1 MPLAASEKVGR
12 YEILAL
18 IGKGGMGEVYKA
30 HDPAAGRDVA
40 VKIGHAR
47 FSDRFSREAKAVAAL
62 NHPNICT
69 LYDVG
74 PDYLV
79 MEYVEG
85 PTLAERIER
94 GPIPLAEAMEI
105 AQQMAAGLEEAHQN
119 GIVHR
124 DFKPGNVKVKPNG
137 AVKVLDFG
145 LAKQGRDRE
154 AAVHPVEDSPT
165 ITVAATQA
173 GTLMGTAGYMSPEQ
187 ARAETV
193 DKRADVWAF
202 GVVLWE
208 MLAGRRLF
216 EGKTTSDVLAAVIRD
231 EPDLRRVPAKV
242 RPLLRRCLEK
252 DPARRLR
259 DIGDV
264 MGIVESTPEVP
275 PASQRL
281 VWTLGAAAIVFLL
294 IAAALAFFHFQEK
307 PLEAHVIT
315 TSILPPDNT
324 SFDSNPPVLSPDG
337 RRIVFGAR
345 GADGKT
351 QFWLHSLDAVT
362 ARPLVGTENAQFPFW
377 SPDNR
382 AIGFFAD
389 GKLKRMEITGTPA
402 LSLAEA
408 PVPRGGSWST
418 RDVIVFAPQFQG
430 PLQRVTAAGGT
441 TAPVTTLASIEAH
454 RFPWFLPDGR
464 HFLFEAAT
472 GTLRGAILHTGALD
486 SREVKTVGPTTYNV
500 VYAGGYLLYLR
511 ENTLM
516 AQPFDEKRLA
526 TAGEAVPLAEQV
538 RSVGGVGLFSVSPAG
553 LLVYQQEEAAASWR
567 LTWFDRGGNPVGTL
581 GDAGDSESV
590 EFSPDHKS
598 AAVVTRLRQNADL
611 YIYDLRRG
619 LPTRFTFSPTVAS
632 ERFSS
637 GRVNEN
643 AVWSPDGKSIVYR
656 SNEKGPVDL
665 YRKAADGSGSERLL
679 YADGAPKVPISLSP
693 DGRFLLFYRIDPK
706 TLRDIWV
713 LPLDNPSKPYPW
725 LATPSNERFAKFSP
739 DGRWVAYES
748 DESGRYEIYVGPFP
762 GPGGKRQISAGG
774 GELPRWRADGK
785 EILYAAP
792 NGKLMAAEVSIK
804 GAGIEVGTITPL
816 GVPVTLNRLNY
827 YSYDVSADGQRF
839 LVAVPVEQK
848 SAAPLTLVQNW
859 TALLKKK

>member
-40 VKIGHAR
+40 VKFAHER

-74 PDYLV
+74 PNYLV

-85 PTLAERIER
+85 PTLADRIEQ
-94 GPIPLAEAMEI
+94 GPIPLAEALEI
-105 AQQMAAGLEEAHQN
+105 ARQMAVALEEAHQN
-119 GIVHR
+119 GVVHR
-124 DFKPGNVKVKPNG
+124 DFKPSNVKLKPNG

-145 LAKQGRDRE
+145 LAKQSRDRE
-154 AAVHPVEDSPT
+154 AVVHPVEDSPT

-173 GTLMGTAGYMSPEQ
+173 GTLMGTAAYMSPEQ

-231 EPDLRRVPAKV
+231 EPDWSRVPAKV
-242 RPLLRRCLEK
+242 RPLLKRCLEK
-252 DPARRLR
+252 DPQRRLR

-281 VWTLGAAAIVFLL
+281 VWTVGAAAIVFLL
-294 IAAALAFFHFQEK
+294 IAATLAFFHFREK
-307 PLEAHVIT
+307 PPEAHLIT

-337 RRIVFGAR
+337 GRLVFGAR

-351 QFWLHSLDAVT
+351 QLWLRSLDAVT
-362 ARPLVGTENAQFPFW
+362 AHPLVGTENAQFPFW

-418 RDVIVFAPQFQG
+418 QDVIVFAPNMVG
-430 PLQRVTAAGGT
+430 ALQRVTAAGGT
-441 TAPVTTLASIEAH
+441 TALATTLASIEGH

-472 GTLRGAILHTGALD
+472 GTGRGATLHMGALD
-486 SREVKTVGPTTYNV
+486 SPEVKTVGPASFNV

-516 AQPFDEKRLA
+516 VQPFDEKRLA
-526 TAGEAVPLAEQV
+526 TAGEAVPLAEHV
-538 RSVGGVGLFSVSPAG
+538 RSVAGVGLFSVSPAG
-553 LLVYQQEEAAASWR
+553 LLVYQQEESAASWR
-567 LTWFDRGGNPVGTL
+567 LTSFDRGGKPLGTL
-581 GDAGDSESV
+581 GDPGDSESV

-598 AAVVTRLRQNADL
+598 AAVVTRLRQNVDL
-611 YIYDLRRG
+611 YIYDLKRG
-619 LPTRFTFSPTVAS
+619 LPTRFTFSPTV
-632 ERFSS
+632 
-637 GRVNEN
+637 NN
-643 AVWSPDGKSIVYR
+643 YAVWSPDGKSVVYR
-656 SNEKGPVDL
+656 SNEKGQFDL

-679 YADGAPKVPISLSP
+679 YGDGTAKVPTSWSP

-706 TLRDIWV
+706 AQRDIWV
-713 LPLDNPSKPYPW
+713 LALDNPPKPYPW

-739 DGRWVAYES
+739 DGHWVAYES
-748 DESGRYEIYVGPFP
+748 DESGRYEICVAPFP

-804 GAGIEVGTITPL
+804 GEGIEVGTITPL
-816 GVPVTLNRLNY
+816 SVPVTLNPLNG

-839 LVAVPVEQK
+839 LVAAPIEQK
-848 SAAPLTLVQNW
+848 STAPLTLVQNGRR
-859 TALLKKK
+859 